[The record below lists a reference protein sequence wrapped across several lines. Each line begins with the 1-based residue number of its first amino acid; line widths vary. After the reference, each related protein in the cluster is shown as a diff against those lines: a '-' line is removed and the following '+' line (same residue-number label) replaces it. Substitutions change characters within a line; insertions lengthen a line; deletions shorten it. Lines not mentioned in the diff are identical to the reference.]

1 MGLHAASNTR
11 WGGWALAAGAALF
24 AQCARRACHVQQV
37 LALRGAT
44 SETTE
49 ASRGTELLK
58 QAFRTPF
65 ADYVGIVVHGPVRWT
80 HPRFA
85 AVLDTL
91 TAPGPRRRHVGQ
103 GISLPSI
110 GGAELRGPGPP
121 PPLPI
126 PGPPPPA
133 APA

>member
-1 MGLHAASNTR
+1 MIRRPPRST
-11 WGGWALAAGAALF
+11 LF
-24 AQCARRACHVQQV
+24 PYTTLFRS
-37 LALRGAT
+37 RGAT

-91 TAPGPRRRHVGQ
+91 TAPGERPRYGGQVVSVRSIRGGRVLGPEPRPPRPLAGLPPHCRR
-103 GISLPSI
+103 
-110 GGAELRGPGPP
+110 
-121 PPLPI
+121 
-126 PGPPPPA
+126 
-133 APA
+133 

>member
-1 MGLHAASNTR
+1 MIRRPPRST
-11 WGGWALAAGAALF
+11 LF
-24 AQCARRACHVQQV
+24 PYTTLFRS
-37 LALRGAT
+37 RGAT

-58 QAFRTPF
+58 EAFRTPF

-91 TAPGPRRRHVGQ
+91 TPAGERPRHVGPV
-103 GISLPSI
+103 ISLPP
-110 GGAELRGPGPP
+110 LRPARVVCPGPP
-121 PPLPI
+121 PTLPV
-126 PGPPPPA
+126 A
-133 APA
+133 APPTP

>member
-1 MGLHAASNTR
+1 L
-11 WGGWALAAGAALF
+11 LALF
-24 AQCARRACHVQQV
+24 APRACDVQRV

-91 TAPGPRRRHVGQ
+91 TAAVERRSYVGQ
-103 GISLPSI
+103 VISVPSI
-110 GGAELRGPGPP
+110 GEARLGGPDRPP
-121 PPLPI
+121 PVPSAALP
-126 PGPPPPA
+126 PQAGPHPRSTYASPPRPTYQG
-133 APA
+133 

>member
-1 MGLHAASNTR
+1 MIRRPPRST
-11 WGGWALAAGAALF
+11 LF
-24 AQCARRACHVQQV
+24 PYTTLFRS
-37 LALRGAT
+37 RGAT

-85 AVLDTL
+85 AVLGTP
-91 TAPGPRRRHVGQ
+91 TAPGERRCYGGRALSRRPLGEAC
-103 GISLPSI
+103 PSSH
-110 GGAELRGPGPP
+110 EPP
-121 PPLPI
+121 TPLPI
-126 PGPPPPA
+126 PPLTLHT
-133 APA
+133 

>member
-85 AVLDTL
+85 AVPRTPNP
-91 TAPGPRRRHVGQ
+91 PGGRRSPPGQ
-103 GISLPSI
+103 VIFLPS
-110 GGAELRGPGPP
+110 LRAVRAPGPGPP
-121 PPLPI
+121 PPVPSAAA
-126 PGPPPPA
+126 PPPP
-133 APA
+133 

>member
-58 QAFRTPF
+58 EAFRTPF

-85 AVLDTL
+85 AVPDTL
-91 TAPGPRRRHVGQ
+91 TAAGERRRYVGQ
-103 GISLPSI
+103 VISVRSI
-110 GGAELRGPGPP
+110 GEAGLVSHGAPP
-121 PPLPI
+121 TVPLPAHT
-126 PGPPPPA
+126 PQ
-133 APA
+133 

>member
-1 MGLHAASNTR
+1 L
-11 WGGWALAAGAALF
+11 LALF
-24 AQCARRACHVQQV
+24 APRACDVQRV

-91 TAPGPRRRHVGQ
+91 TAAVERRSYVGQ
-103 GISLPSI
+103 VISLRSI
-110 GGAELRGPGPP
+110 GESTFLSHDPP
-121 PPLPI
+121 TPFLI
-126 PGPPPPA
+126 A
-133 APA
+133 ALTPHSSPEPSSRSRPHQPTTTR